1 MERSAPH
8 RCAAHPAEALGRE
21 RSVGEHAALGTPLA
35 RSARRGFPR
44 GSSHATIRAMRS
56 TQRRPNRG
64 VRRASARILAVAV
77 ALTALASAVT
87 PAAAV
92 APKILFGLYPAPRGT
107 QSSQD
112 VLRTYEARVGH
123 ILPGI
128 REFKVW
134 DEPFPTSYETWL
146 RDTGHTV
153 YLSVKAARSNGRVVL
168 WRDIAN
174 APVGSALYDEIVGW
188 ANAVKGFGAPISFTF
203 NHEPEAAAS

>member
-44 GSSHATIRAMRS
+44 GSSHATIRPMRS

-77 ALTALASAVT
+77 ALAALASAVT
-87 PAAAV
+87 PAAAA

-112 VLRTYEARVGH
+112 VLRTYEATVGH
-123 ILPGI
+123 ILPAV
-128 REFKVW
+128 RDFKVW
-134 DEPFPTSYETWL
+134 NEPFPTSYETWL
-146 RDTGHTV
+146 RDTGHTI
-153 YLSVKAARSNGRVVL
+153 YLSVKSARSNGQVIL
-168 WRDIAN
+168 WRDIAD
-174 APVGSALYDEIVGW
+174 APVGSPLYGDIVRW
-188 ANAVKGFGAPISFTF
+188 ANAIKDFDAPV
-203 NHEPEAAAS
+203 